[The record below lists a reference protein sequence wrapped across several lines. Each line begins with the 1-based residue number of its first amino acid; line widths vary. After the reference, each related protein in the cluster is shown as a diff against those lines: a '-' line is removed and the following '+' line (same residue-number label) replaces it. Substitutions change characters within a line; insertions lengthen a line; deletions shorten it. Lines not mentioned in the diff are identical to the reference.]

1 MKANPLRE
9 GLTRHFSTLQ
19 LQKQSDATVGIAGAG
34 GLGSNI
40 AMALARSG
48 IGHLV
53 IIDRDHLEPS
63 NLNRQHYWPSQLG
76 EKKVQALA
84 SHLQAL
90 DWELDLEILHEELT
104 GDNIPALVHKAQ
116 IWVEALDDPYA
127 KKLLVDTAL
136 ALGYPVIAASGIAGY
151 GGSPLGKRKIGQL
164 ILIGDL
170 QTSTDMEP
178 PLAPRVM
185 QAAGLMAD
193 AVLEIVLE
201 TSLAP
206 TLPQRDW

>member
-9 GLTRHFSTLQ
+9 GLSRHFTPAQ
-19 LQKQSDATVGIAGAG
+19 LQTLANATVGIAGAG

-53 IIDRDHLEPS
+53 IIDRDILEPS

-76 EKKVQALA
+76 EKKVEALA
-84 SHLQAL
+84 SHLHAL
-90 DWELDLEILHEELT
+90 DWELDLEIIHGELT
-104 GDNIPALVHKAQ
+104 RDNVESQVQKAQ
-116 IWVEALDDPYA
+116 LWVEALDDPHA

-136 ALGYPVIAASGIAGY
+136 SLGYPVIAASGIAGY
-151 GGSPLGKRKIGQL
+151 GGCPIGKRKIGQL

-170 QTSTDMEP
+170 KTSTDAMS

-193 AVLEIVLE
+193 AVLEL
-201 TSLAP
+201 L
-206 TLPQRDW
+206 LPQTPPASLPPGD